1 MKDIYEK
8 FAFDYDEF
16 GPIESYLGDEKNF
29 FHKLFTEH
37 NVKTVL
43 TAPAERGSICI

>member
-1 MKDIYEK
+1 MKKDIYEK

-29 FHKLFTEH
+29 FHKLF
-37 NVKTVL
+37 KM
-43 TAPAERGSICI
+43 CIRDRYYISEKALVNR